1 MDQEWQ
7 EDENPTPHLMM
18 PNTKSKRGTAGKVIL
33 YILILLLTVFLISMV
48 IMFMREDPQEI
59 YKKNS
64 SIRVEVLNGCGV
76 DRLAIKVANV
86 LRKRGFNVV
95 KIGNAS
101 QENFEKSVVIERS
114 NENMDNAHY
123 FAQRIGC
130 KNIGKDIDPAL
141 YIEITLIVGKDYEK
155 IFPDVEKEF

>member
-1 MDQEWQ
+1 
-7 EDENPTPHLMM
+7 M
-18 PNTKSKRGTAGKVIL
+18 PDTKSKRKTSGKVVL
-33 YILILLLTVFLISMV
+33 YVLILLLTFFLISMV
-48 IMFMREDPQEI
+48 IMFTKEDPEEI

-76 DRLAIKVANV
+76 DRLAIRIANM
-86 LRKRGFNVV
+86 LRKSGFNVV

-101 QENFEKSVVIERS
+101 HDDFEETVVIERS
-114 NENMDNAHY
+114 NENMDNANY
-123 FAQRIGC
+123 FAKRIGC

-141 YIEITLIVGKDYEK
+141 YIEITLIIGKDYEK